1 MPEKRKDWT
10 KVDVKTI
17 KENWSKILLFLV
29 IILPIIFIG
38 YGAVRSNLST
48 FMTHPTPISWSGM
61 QNAHAPD
68 ANSGVTTDTKTY
80 GVHIE
85 NKTSE
90 ANKTGTVSD
99 TDFSNTTDLL
109 KLIFNWLP
117 LLLGLCVAITTD
129 LLKLI
134 FNWLPLLLGLCVA
147 IEFIGWIMDGD

>member
-1 MPEKRKDWT
+1 MPENEKRKDWT

-17 KENWSKILLFLV
+17 KENWSKILLFSL
-29 IILPIIFIG
+29 IILPLIFIG
-38 YGAVRSNLST
+38 YIAWSN
-48 FMTHPTPISWSGM
+48 M
-61 QNAHAPD
+61 QNIHAPD
-68 ANSGVTTDTKTY
+68 ANSGITTDTKTY
-80 GVHIE
+80 GVHTE
-85 NKTSE
+85 NKTLE

-109 KLIFNWLP
+109 KLIFNWLS